1 MRKKVLEVQD
11 LKVSFHTYSGEVQ
24 AVRGVSFDLFEE
36 ETIAIVGESGSGKSV
51 TAKSLMKLIHD
62 PGEIKPSS
70 KVFINDANIL
80 EYNTKKLNEFRGTIV
95 SMIFQDALASL
106 NPTKRVGYQVAQS
119 LKLHTDLSNTEINTR
134 VLEMMNQVNIPAPE
148 RRIRQYPHEFSG
160 GMRQRVM
167 IAMALINNPK
177 ILIADEPTT
186 ALDVT
191 VQAQILKLIKK
202 MQVQNKMSVIM
213 ITHDL
218 GVVAG
223 MAERVLVMY
232 GGMIVESGTT
242 RDIFYNPKHPYTW
255 ALLNSVPKLN
265 SDKSE
270 ELYSIK
276 GSPPDLLS
284 PPAGCPFAPRC
295 EHRMGICNRLM
306 PPKYSSEDQH
316 TVSCWLMNDKAP
328 KVDLFKRIEVGYN
341 G

>member
-11 LKVSFHTYSGEVQ
+11 LQVSFHTYSGEVK

-51 TAKSLMKLIHD
+51 TAKSMMKLIHD
-62 PGEIKPSS
+62 PGEIKPCS
-70 KVFINDANIL
+70 KVYMNGSNIL
-80 EYNTKKLNEFRGTIV
+80 DYTTKQLNDFRGTMV

-119 LKLHTDLSNTEINTR
+119 LKLHTKLSKKEIDKR
-134 VLEMMNQVNIPAPE
+134 VLEMMKQVNIPVPE
-148 RRIRQYPHEFSG
+148 NRVRQYPHEFSG

-191 VQAQILKLIKK
+191 VQAQIINLIKS
-202 MQVQNKMSVIM
+202 MQKKNNMSVIM

-223 MAERVLVMY
+223 MSDRVLVMY
-232 GGMIVESGTT
+232 GGTIVESGTT
-242 RDIFYNPKHPYTW
+242 REIFYNSKHPYTW
-255 ALLNSVPKLN
+255 ALLNSVPKLD
-265 SDKSE
+265 SDKAV

-276 GSPPDLLS
+276 GSPPDLLA

-306 PPKYSSEDQH
+306 PPKYDVGNGH
-316 TVSCWLMNDKAP
+316 TASCWLLNEKAP
-328 KVDLFKRIEVGYN
+328 KIDLFKGNEVGNN